1 MGHKAFDIG
10 GLEGQSTANAFRGGR
25 GGMRTVKGSVMVI
38 EVQRRSDSKLF
49 MDGAYTD
56 GAGGRTSPVYEKAT
70 GKEIG
75 RFAVAEP
82 SDLDRAV
89 AAAKRAQP
97 GWAETGYDV
106 RAGLLRKVARLVEER
121 TDEIADVIVR
131 ETGSIRGKALY
142 EIGASINELY
152 EAAALTSRA
161 TGEIIPS
168 HNTGKLSISQRI
180 PVGVVA
186 VITPWNFPFILGFRA
201 VAPAIAL
208 GNTVVLKPASFTP
221 ICGGQLIV
229 ELFEAAGA
237 PAGVINLLTGSG
249 DSVGEPLAAHPDV
262 NMIHLTGSTEVG
274 MKMGEIAGRGL
285 KKVSL
290 ELGGNNALVI
300 LDDADI
306 ENASMIGAWSSWH
319 YQGQTCITAS
329 RQIVM
334 RAIADRYLEAL
345 ARRARAIVVGDP
357 SMEGI
362 GLGPMISD
370 GQLQHAHKLVEASL
384 AQGAKLV
391 EGGTYEGVFYRPTVL
406 TDVTPE
412 MPVYLEE
419 VFGPVAP
426 ITIVDTEEEALALV
440 NDSPYGLVN
449 AVLTADMARGLAFA
463 EKVHS
468 GMVHVNDATPLD
480 EAHVPFGGLG
490 MSGMGGRSGG
500 DANLE
505 EFTERRWISIQRTPV
520 HYPY

>member
-1 MGHKAFDIG
+1 MLA
-10 GLEGQSTANAFRGGR
+10 ET
-25 GGMRTVKGSVMVI
+25 T
-38 EVQRRSDSKLF
+38 RRSDGKLF
-49 MDGAYTD
+49 VDGAYTD
-56 GAGGRTSPVYEKAT
+56 PAGGRTAPVLEKAT
-70 GKEIG
+70 GLQLG
-75 RFAVAEP
+75 SYGLADR
-82 SDLDRAV
+82 SDLDLAV

-97 GWAETGYDV
+97 GWAATGYDV
-106 RAGLLRKVARLVEER
+106 RAGLLRRVARLIEER

-131 ETGSIRGKALY
+131 ETGSIRGKAMY

-161 TGEIIPS
+161 TGEVLPS

-221 ICGGQLIV
+221 ICGGQLIA

-237 PAGVINLLTGSG
+237 PAGVLNLLTGSG

-274 MKMGEIAGRGL
+274 IKMAEIAARGL

-300 LDDADI
+300 LDDADV
-306 ENASMIGAWSSWH
+306 EAASMIGAWSSWH

-334 RAIADRYLEAL
+334 RSIADRYIEAL
-345 ARRARAIVVGDP
+345 VRRARAIVVGDP
-357 SMEGI
+357 ATDAV
-362 GLGPMISD
+362 GLGPMISE
-370 GQLQHAHKLVEASL
+370 GQLQHAHRLVEASV
-384 AQGAKLV
+384 AQGATV
-391 EGGTYEGVFYRPTVL
+391 AEGGTYEGLFYRPTVL
-406 TDVTPE
+406 TGVTPQ
-412 MPVYLEE
+412 MPAYLEE

-440 NDSPYGLVN
+440 NDTPYGLVN
-449 AVLTADMARGLAFA
+449 AVFTGDIGRGLAFA
-463 EKVHS
+463 EKVRS

-500 DANLE
+500 EANLE

-520 HYPY
+520 QYPY